1 MNSKVLKA
9 ALNHGFFEVA
19 EETEDLLIEL
29 NVGGFKLLV
38 DVSAEMVYKL
48 GLGKGLASFSLF
60 FAEVSY
66 CWLGNGVERDFFI
79 VAVSVFFKLDVAH
92 FFV

>member
-1 MNSKVLKA
+1 V
-9 ALNHGFFEVA
+9 
-19 EETEDLLIEL
+19 TYLLIEL